1 MRLLQS
7 PLAEASAALH
17 KLCMRDLPS
26 SFDYA
31 AEYSHQEELQHTD
44 KAFPK

>member
-1 MRLLQS
+1 
-7 PLAEASAALH
+7 
-17 KLCMRDLPS
+17 MRDLPS